1 MFRFLSQSTENEELA
16 LKAQTRNMERRELM
30 APSSRVIKVEWKT
43 PGSRT
48 ILEEQLI
55 LKGKQG
61 EGYRAG

>member
-1 MFRFLSQSTENEELA
+1 
-16 LKAQTRNMERRELM
+16 MERRELL
-30 APSSRVIKVEWKT
+30 APSSRVTKVEWTT

-61 EGYRAG
+61 EGDKAGG